1 MGAGIYWGVRTMT
14 AIEQILGL
22 NPKRPNP
29 WGHSFV
35 CLHWP
40 CQDCRDKEAMVAVI
54 KQLRKKQEQSE

>member
-1 MGAGIYWGVRTMT
+1 MT
-14 AIEQILGL
+14 DIEQMLGL

-40 CQDCRDKEAMVAVI
+40 CQDCRDKEAMVAEI
-54 KQLRKKQEQSE
+54 KQLRKEQEQSK